1 MKVKV
6 GFLGVAHP
14 HARPHL
20 RTLELLDEVS
30 GIVAWDE
37 DDDALERLRREDH
50 PKLEPGRST
59 FDGIMEREDIPIV
72 VSLATNDRNPDWVI
86 RAAKAGKHVLTEKPV
101 AASSADMAPL
111 LDAVRDAG
119 VRLGVY
125 YTWRSHPIVNDL
137 RALID
142 AGVIGKLLS
151 VEGRMVTSQVRFRDP
166 THWLFRKGIAGGGI
180 LSWLGCHWID
190 AIRYI
195 TREEVAAVTAIVDTL
210 NGQPIDVEDTA
221 GVVMRMGSGAIATLH
236 AGYLLPISQAGYLS
250 GSYDTYLGFRGL
262 EGNITWYPTE
272 EDRPV
277 VVESTSKVWNATPRR
292 ELKYV
297 VAESEAYGGR
307 YGQDFVGRF
316 IASAMGAGQ
325 SAGSDGPSGADGPDG
340 PDGPDGLSGPDG
352 SDGSDRSDEPQGPYD
367 DGENALRVLR
377 IIEAAYRSSETGRM
391 VSLEQDREG

>member
-6 GFLGVAHP
+6 GFLGVTHP
-14 HARPHL
+14 HARPHF

-37 DDDALERLRREDH
+37 DDEALERMRREDH
-50 PKLEPGRST
+50 PKLEPGRTT
-59 FDGIMEREDIPIV
+59 FDRIMEREDIPIV
-72 VSLATNDRNPDWVI
+72 VSLATNDRNPEWVI

-111 LDAVRDAG
+111 LDAVRGAG

-166 THWLFRKGIAGGGI
+166 AHWLFRKRIAGGGI

-190 AIRYI
+190 AIRYV
-195 TREEVAAVTAIVDTL
+195 TREEVTGVTAMVDTL
-210 NGQPIDVEDTA
+210 NEQPIDVEDTA
-221 GVVMRMGSGAIATLH
+221 GVIMRMGSGAIATLH

-262 EGNITWYPTE
+262 EGNITWYPTA

-316 IASAMGAGQ
+316 IASAVGG
-325 SAGSDGPSGADGPDG
+325 DPSVGPDG
-340 PDGPDGLSGPDG
+340 PANPQSP
-352 SDGSDRSDEPQGPYD
+352 DEPYGPYGPYD
-367 DGENALRVLR
+367 DGENALSVLR

>member
-50 PKLEPGRST
+50 PKLEPGRFT

-111 LDAVRDAG
+111 LDAVRGAG
-119 VRLGVY
+119 VQLGVY

-151 VEGRMVTSQVRFRDP
+151 VEGRMVTSQVRFRDH

-190 AIRYI
+190 AIRYV
-195 TREEVAAVTAIVDTL
+195 TRDEVTAVTAMVDTL
-210 NGQPIDVEDTA
+210 NEQPIDVEDTA
-221 GVVMRMGSGAIATLH
+221 GVIMRMGSGAIATLH

-316 IASAMGAGQ
+316 IASAMEGGQ
-325 SAGSDGPSGADGPDG
+325 SAGSDGPSG

-352 SDGSDRSDEPQGPYD
+352 SDGSDGSDRSDDPQAPYD

>member
-6 GFLGVAHP
+6 GFLGVSHP
-14 HARPHL
+14 HARPHF

-37 DDDALERLRREDH
+37 DEKAMERLRREDH
-50 PKLEPGRST
+50 PKLEAGRPT
-59 FDGIMEREDIPIV
+59 FDQIMEREDVPIV

-111 LDAVRDAG
+111 LDAVRGAG

-137 RALID
+137 RAMID
-142 AGVIGKLLS
+142 AGTIGKLLS

-195 TREEVAAVTAIVDTL
+195 TRDEVAAVSAMVDTL

-221 GVVMRMGSGAIATLH
+221 GVIMRMGSGAIATLH

-262 EGNITWYPTE
+262 EGNITWYPTD

-297 VAESEAYGGR
+297 VAESEAYGGL

-316 IASAMGAGQ
+316 IASAMGDIQ
-325 SAGSDGPSGADGPDG
+325 SDDPSGPNGPDG
-340 PDGPDGLSGPDG
+340 PNGLLSPDG
-352 SDGSDRSDEPQGPYD
+352 SQGPYD

>member
-6 GFLGVAHP
+6 GFLGVTHP
-14 HARPHL
+14 HAGPHF

-37 DDDALERLRREDH
+37 DDEAMKRLRREDH
-50 PKLEPGRST
+50 PKLEPGRPT
-59 FDGIMEREDIPIV
+59 FDGIMERDDIPIV
-72 VSLATNDRNPDWVI
+72 VSLATNDRNPEWVI
-86 RAAKAGKHVLTEKPV
+86 RSAKAGKHILTEKPV
-101 AASSADMAPL
+101 AASSVDMAL
-111 LDAVRDAG
+111 MLDAVRGAG

-125 YTWRSHPIVNDL
+125 YTWRSHPIVNDI
-137 RALID
+137 RAMIA

-166 THWLFRKGIAGGGI
+166 AHWLFRKGIAGGGV

-195 TREEVAAVTAIVDTL
+195 TRDEVTAVTAMVDTL
-210 NGQPIDVEDTA
+210 NEQPIDVEDTA
-221 GVVMRMGSGAIATLH
+221 GVIMRMGSGAIATLH
-236 AGYLLPISQAGYLS
+236 AGYLLPISQTGYLS

-262 EGNITWYPTE
+262 EGNITWYPTG

-277 VVESTSKVWNATPRR
+277 VVESTSKAWNATPRR

-316 IASAMGAGQ
+316 IVSAMEGDPAAGL
-325 SAGSDGPSGADGPDG
+325 DGT
-340 PDGPDGLSGPDG
+340 
-352 SDGSDRSDEPQGPYD
+352 QGPYD
-367 DGENALRVLR
+367 DGENALCVLR
-377 IIEAAYRSSETGRM
+377 IIEAAYRSSETDRM
-391 VSLEQDREG
+391 VSLEQYREG

>member
-14 HARPHL
+14 HARPHF
-20 RTLELLDEVS
+20 RTLELLDEVT

-37 DDDALERLRREDH
+37 DDGALDRLRREDH

-59 FDGIMEREDIPIV
+59 FDRIMEREDIPIV

-101 AASSADMAPL
+101 AASTAAMAPL
-111 LDAVRDAG
+111 LDAVRGAG

-125 YTWRSHPIVNDL
+125 YTWRSHPVVNDL

-166 THWLFRKGIAGGGI
+166 AHWLFRKRIAGGGI

-195 TREEVAAVTAIVDTL
+195 TRDEVAEVTAMVDTL
-210 NGQPIDVEDTA
+210 NDQPIDVEDTA
-221 GVVMRMGSGAIATLH
+221 AMIMRMGSGAIATLH

-262 EGNITWYPTE
+262 EGNITWYPTD
-272 EDRPV
+272 EDRPI
-277 VVESTSKVWNATPRR
+277 VVESTSKAWNATPRR

-297 VAESEAYGGR
+297 VAESEAYGGP

-316 IASAMGAGQ
+316 IASAMGGDQ
-325 SAGSDGPSGADGPDG
+325 SAGSEGPVGPDG
-340 PDGPDGLSGPDG
+340 PGDPQGPAGPDGLP
-352 SDGSDRSDEPQGPYD
+352 EPQVPYD

-377 IIEAAYRSSETGRM
+377 IIEAAYKSSETGRM
-391 VSLEQDREG
+391 VSLDQDREG

>member
-1 MKVKV
+1 MKVKI

-14 HARPHL
+14 HARPHF

-37 DDDALERLRREDH
+37 DDEALERLRREDH
-50 PKLEPGRST
+50 PKLEPGQPT
-59 FDGIMEREDIPIV
+59 FERIMEREDIPIV
-72 VSLATNDRNPDWVI
+72 VSLATNDRNPEWVI
-86 RAAKAGKHVLTEKPV
+86 RAAKAGKHILTEKPV

-111 LDAVRDAG
+111 LDAVRGAG

-166 THWLFRKGIAGGGI
+166 SHWLFRKRIAGGGI

-195 TREEVAAVTAIVDTL
+195 TRDEVAAVSAMVDTL
-210 NGQPIDVEDTA
+210 NEQPIDVEDTA
-221 GVVMRMGSGAIATLH
+221 GVIMRMGSGAIATLH

-262 EGNITWYPTE
+262 EGNITWYPTD
-272 EDRPV
+272 EDRPI

-316 IASAMGAGQ
+316 ITSAMGGGQ
-325 SAGSDGPSGADGPDG
+325 SAGSASPDG
-340 PDGPDGLSGPDG
+340 PEDPDDPVSPG
-352 SDGSDRSDEPQGPYD
+352 SSEVPQAPYD

-377 IIEAAYRSSETGRM
+377 IIEAAYRSSATGRM
-391 VSLEQDREG
+391 VSLEQDRKG

>member
-6 GFLGVAHP
+6 GFLGVSHP
-14 HARPHL
+14 HARPHF

-37 DDDALERLRREDH
+37 DDGVLERLRNEDH
-50 PKLEPGRST
+50 PKLEPERST
-59 FDGIMEREDIPIV
+59 FDRIMEREDIPIV

-101 AASSADMAPL
+101 AASSADMGPL
-111 LDAVRDAG
+111 LNAVRGAG

-137 RALID
+137 RSMID

-166 THWLFRKGIAGGGI
+166 THWLFEKRIAGGGI

-195 TREEVAAVTAIVDTL
+195 TRDEVAEVTAIVDTL
-210 NGQPIDVEDTA
+210 NEQPIDVEDTA
-221 GVVMRMGSGAIATLH
+221 GVIMRMGSGAIATLH

-262 EGNITWYPTE
+262 EGNIRWYPTD
-272 EDRPV
+272 EDRPI
-277 VVESTSKVWNATPRR
+277 VVESTSKAWNATPRR
-292 ELKYV
+292 EMKYV
-297 VAESEAYGGR
+297 VAESEGYGGR

-316 IASAMGAGQ
+316 IASAMGDDPTIDLGSRDG
-325 SAGSDGPSGADGPDG
+325 SASPRDDGSDGPDG
-340 PDGPDGLSGPDG
+340 PDGPV
-352 SDGSDRSDEPQGPYD
+352 GPYD

>member
-1 MKVKV
+1 MKAKV
-6 GFLGVAHP
+6 GFLGVSHP
-14 HARPHL
+14 HARPHF

-37 DDDALERLRREDH
+37 DGEALERLRREDH
-50 PKLEPGRST
+50 PKLEPERAT

-86 RAAKAGKHVLTEKPV
+86 RAAKAGKHILTEKPV
-101 AASSADMAPL
+101 AASSADMGPL
-111 LDAVRDAG
+111 LDAVRGAG

-137 RALID
+137 RAMID
-142 AGVIGKLLS
+142 AGAIGKLLS

-166 THWLFRKGIAGGGI
+166 AHWLFRKGIAGGGI

-195 TREEVAAVTAIVDTL
+195 TRDEVADVTAIVDTL
-210 NGQPIDVEDTA
+210 NEQPIDVEDTA
-221 GVVMRMGSGAIATLH
+221 GVIMRMGSGAIATLH
-236 AGYLLPISQAGYLS
+236 AGYLLPISPAGYLS

-262 EGNITWYPTE
+262 EGNIAWYPTE

-277 VVESTSKVWNATPRR
+277 VVESTSKAWNTTPRR

-297 VAESEAYGGR
+297 VAETEAYGGQ

-316 IASAMGAGQ
+316 IASAMGGDHAAGQ
-325 SAGSDGPSGADGPDG
+325 DGTDGTASSASETRTAGQ
-340 PDGPDGLSGPDG
+340 DG
-352 SDGSDRSDEPQGPYD
+352 SAVPYD

-377 IIEAAYRSSETGRM
+377 IIEAAYRSSETGRT
-391 VSLEQDREG
+391 VSLNQERDGEG

>member
-1 MKVKV
+1 MKVKI

-14 HARPHL
+14 HARPHF

-37 DDDALERLRREDH
+37 DDEALERLRREDH
-50 PKLEPGRST
+50 PKLEPGQPT
-59 FDGIMEREDIPIV
+59 FDQIMEREDIPIV
-72 VSLATNDRNPDWVI
+72 VSLATNDRNPEWVI

-111 LDAVRDAG
+111 LDAVRGAG

-166 THWLFRKGIAGGGI
+166 SHWLFRKRIAGGGI

-195 TREEVAAVTAIVDTL
+195 TRDEVAAVTAIVDTL
-210 NGQPIDVEDTA
+210 NEQPIDVEDTA
-221 GVVMRMGSGAIATLH
+221 GVIMRMGSGAIATLH
-236 AGYLLPISQAGYLS
+236 AGYLLPTSQAGYLS

-262 EGNITWYPTE
+262 EGNITWYP
-272 EDRPV
+272 
-277 VVESTSKVWNATPRR
+277 A
-292 ELKYV
+292 
-297 VAESEAYGGR
+297 
-307 YGQDFVGRF
+307 
-316 IASAMGAGQ
+316 
-325 SAGSDGPSGADGPDG
+325 
-340 PDGPDGLSGPDG
+340 
-352 SDGSDRSDEPQGPYD
+352 
-367 DGENALRVLR
+367 
-377 IIEAAYRSSETGRM
+377 
-391 VSLEQDREG
+391 

>member
-1 MKVKV
+1 MKVKI

-14 HARPHL
+14 HARPHF

-37 DDDALERLRREDH
+37 DGEALERLRREDH
-50 PKLEPGRST
+50 PKLEPGRTT
-59 FDGIMEREDIPIV
+59 FDRIMEREDIPIV
-72 VSLATNDRNPDWVI
+72 VSLATNDRNPEWVI

-111 LDAVRDAG
+111 LDAVRGAG

-166 THWLFRKGIAGGGI
+166 SHWLFRKRIAGGGI

-195 TREEVAAVTAIVDTL
+195 TRDEVAAVTAMVDTL
-210 NGQPIDVEDTA
+210 NEQPIDVEDTA
-221 GVVMRMGSGAIATLH
+221 GVIMRMGSGAIATLH

-262 EGNITWYPTE
+262 EGNITWYPTD
-272 EDRPV
+272 EDRPI
-277 VVESTSKVWNATPRR
+277 VVESTSKAWNATPRR

-316 IASAMGAGQ
+316 IASAIGDGQ
-325 SAGSDGPSGADGPDG
+325 SAGTVSPDG
-340 PDGPDGLSGPDG
+340 PDGPDDLVSPGSSGSSG
-352 SDGSDRSDEPQGPYD
+352 VPQAPYD

>member
-1 MKVKV
+1 MKVKI

-14 HARPHL
+14 HARPHF

-37 DDDALERLRREDH
+37 DDEALERLRREDH
-50 PKLEPGRST
+50 PKLEPGQPT
-59 FDGIMEREDIPIV
+59 FDQIMEREDIPIV
-72 VSLATNDRNPDWVI
+72 VSLATNDRNPEWVI

-101 AASSADMAPL
+101 SASSADMAPL
-111 LDAVRDAG
+111 LDAVRGAG

-166 THWLFRKGIAGGGI
+166 SHWLFRKRIAGGGI

-195 TREEVAAVTAIVDTL
+195 TRDEVTAVTAMVDTL
-210 NGQPIDVEDTA
+210 NEQPIDVEDTA
-221 GVVMRMGSGAIATLH
+221 GVIMRMGSGAIATLH

-316 IASAMGAGQ
+316 ITSAMGGGQ
-325 SAGSDGPSGADGPDG
+325 SAGSASPDG
-340 PDGPDGLSGPDG
+340 PEDPDDPVSPG
-352 SDGSDRSDEPQGPYD
+352 SSEVPQAPYD

-391 VSLEQDREG
+391 VSLEQGRKG